1 MQHRDAAGRPEGE
14 RENAHWKFRV
24 DSDINKDKTRPAI
37 SSSSHLFLM
46 FSSRSREEKAGL
58 PGFI

>member
-1 MQHRDAAGRPEGE
+1 MQHRDAAGRREGE
-14 RENAHWKFRV
+14 KFRV